1 METLKNSCIIK
12 TNNYLSHRLCHIST
26 VIRVAKHLR
35 SMKKT
40 LTTLALAVC
49 ALTASAQQDP
59 QFTQFMFNK
68 MFMNP
73 GYAGMRHALCFTGI
87 ARQQWAGFDGAP
99 QSGVFSGDM
108 FVPKLQGG
116 VALNIM
122 YDKLGFEQNM
132 AYRAAYS
139 YHLRFNGGYEN
150 GGSTLGIGI
159 ELGALS
165 KRVGPTGSDQW
176 LATTNWQQDGSIP
189 PQIKKTNFDLGFGL
203 WFERQNMWFGLSS
216 THLPASTLDDG
227 SVTIGTP
234 PVAHSLA
241 YKLARHYFLTG
252 GMKFPFG
259 DWELRPSFL
268 VKSDATVTQFDIN
281 ALMVY
286 NNQFW
291 GGLSYRFQ
299 DAVCP
304 MIGFQLPMANNP
316 DAGLKVG
323 FAYDFTTSRLNDY
336 NNGSFEL
343 FVNYCIPIEIKVV
356 REGHGSVRI
365 FD

>member
-1 METLKNSCIIK
+1 METLKNTWIIK
-12 TNNYLSHRLCHIST
+12 TNNYLSHRLST
-26 VIRVAKHLR
+26 INTGKRVAKHLR
-35 SMKKT
+35 PMKKT
-40 LTTLALAVC
+40 LTTLAFAVF

-73 GYAGMRHALCFTGI
+73 GYAGIRHALCFSGI
-87 ARQQWAGFDGAP
+87 ARQQWAGFDGSP

-108 FVPKLQGG
+108 FLPKLKGG
-116 VALNIM
+116 VALNVM

-139 YHLRFNGGYEN
+139 FHVPIKGGYEN
-150 GGSTLGIGI
+150 GGSTLGIGL

-189 PQIKKTNFDLGFGL
+189 PQIKKTNFDLGFGI
-203 WFERQNMWFGLSS
+203 WFQRQNMWFGASS
-216 THLPASTLDDG
+216 THLPASTIDDG
-227 SVTIGTP
+227 SITIGNP
-234 PVAHSLA
+234 LVAHSLA
-241 YKLARHYFLTG
+241 YKVARHYFLTG
-252 GMKFPFG
+252 GMNFPLG
-259 DWELRPSFL
+259 NWELRPSFL

-304 MIGFQLPMANNP
+304 MIGFQKQMGDNP
-316 DAGLKVG
+316 DAGLKIG

-343 FVNYCIPIEIKVV
+343 FVNYCIPIVVKTV